1 MPNPQ
6 NIKPPK
12 KGEIRNPKGRGK
24 GTRNRSTIVKYWI
37 EAIENT
43 TNPITKKIE
52 DLSQA
57 DLMTLAMIKKA
68 RKGDVSAYK
77 ELMDSAFG
85 KITDKTELTG
95 AGGKDLIPKKIEFVN
110 FDNE

>member
-6 NIKPPK
+6 NIIPPK

-24 GTRNRSTIVKYWI
+24 GTLNRSTIVKRWI
-37 EAIENT
+37 EATEKT
-43 TNPITKKIE
+43 TNPITKQIE

-68 RKGDVSAYK
+68 RKGDVNAYK
-77 ELMDSAFG
+77 ELMDSGFG

-95 AGGKDLIPKKIEFVN
+95 KDGKDLIPPKIEFVN

>member
-6 NIKPPK
+6 NIIPPK

>member
-6 NIKPPK
+6 NIIPPK

-24 GTRNRSTIVKYWI
+24 GTLNRSTIVKRWI
-37 EAIENT
+37 EARENV
-43 TNPITKKIE
+43 TNPITKQIE

-95 AGGKDLIPKKIEFVN
+95 KDGTPLVPPKIEFVN